1 MISKVQSSTYLFI
14 LGYVNKD
21 FIETDY
27 FMCMEIPD
35 ITMHLKNQD
44 ILKFL
49 CELGLRSKEKKN
61 KRRKF
66 REQTSN

>member
-1 MISKVQSSTYLFI
+1 
-14 LGYVNKD
+14 
-21 FIETDY
+21 
-27 FMCMEIPD
+27 MCMEIPD
-35 ITMHLKNQD
+35 ITMHLRNQD